1 MVLRF
6 AGMTTRAALVAV
18 SRAQLVAQLAG
29 LTVALRR
36 GRYYDVGFMR
46 GSPEHDPAGRALVG
60 HGVQRAAAYMLAA
73 QAWATARL
81 RRAPA
86 DGARR
91 CWGCSGVLMVP
102 GYLMERSGRA
112 HLRRGGLDPVETPIV
127 LAGLGLAA
135 AMGVL
140 GHRDQAGR

>member
-1 MVLRF
+1 
-6 AGMTTRAALVAV
+6 MTARSALVAV

-29 LTVALRR
+29 LAVALRR

-46 GSPEHDPAGRALVG
+46 GSPERIRQDAVWSGT
-60 HGVQRAAAYMLAA
+60 AYSAPVYMIAA

-81 RRAPA
+81 RRAPS

-91 CWGCSGVLMVP
+91 LLGMLGVVMVP
-102 GYLMERSGRA
+102 GYLLERSGRA
-112 HLRRGGLDPVETPIV
+112 HLRRGGLDPVETPAA